1 MKNEDV
7 AYALVFT
14 LGSAAPKGFEETLC
28 VLHLPAHRERAK
40 LLWEIVE
47 APVPDESFDAMI
59 QAVEQFMETE
69 VLWVEL
75 TADSE
80 TRAAQYTIGFH
91 SSASP
96 AEAIAALTEG
106 GFSVIDLRVPANRVR
121 PRSVRLPSTV
131 TTGESDIATTLVA
144 VERHLG
150 LASSTLAFDC
160 IRQRASTFGW
170 HAESAAKLTLE
181 RLVGGTW
188 PSDRKALVERARH
201 WPRPLVDLLLVT
213 VDYAARAVARTGP
226 KDYLAK
232 VEELLRSLDEALPGD
247 RDPVVHELLAVG
259 RKASRRGRGRGKDP
273 APVAHSPG
281 MSLPMLAFLRGHRKE
296 LTDALP
302 EAFASIG
309 KYFELRDA
317 SNDAQTENARAVA
330 AELEG
335 VVHSSDTDSDY
346 YPCVLSGADP
356 DSDAFF
362 AALGLTRESRISVG
376 GYDNPKLEVVRA
388 GTGAGERSPLALLSR
403 LGEYE
408 LGRISEYLDGSDQE
422 AIGAAITK
430 LESLGPIVGV
440 QLCADDHATKLVLT
454 LAKSGNAYVGV
465 AVVRIET

>member
-28 VLHLPAHRERAK
+28 VIHLPVHGERAK
-40 LLWEIVE
+40 RLWAIVE

-59 QAVEQFMETE
+59 QAIEQFMETE

-80 TRAAQYTIGFH
+80 SRADQHTIGFH
-91 SSASP
+91 SSASL
-96 AEAIAALTEG
+96 AEGVAALTEG
-106 GFSVIDLRVPANRVR
+106 GFTVIDLRVPANRVR
-121 PRSVRLPSTV
+121 PRSVRLPPT
-131 TTGESDIATTLVA
+131 EASDIATTLVA
-144 VERHLG
+144 VERHLR
-150 LASSTLAFDC
+150 LASPTLAFDC
-160 IRQRASTFGW
+160 IRQGASTFGW

-181 RLVGGTW
+181 RLVGGSW
-188 PSDRKALVERARH
+188 SSDRDALVERARN
-201 WPRPLVDLLLVT
+201 WPRGLVDLLLVT
-213 VDYAARAVARTGP
+213 VGYAARAAARTEP
-226 KDYLAK
+226 KAYLAK
-232 VEELLRSLDEALPGD
+232 AEERLRALVEALPGD
-247 RDPVVHELLAVG
+247 RDPGVHELLAVALE
-259 RKASRRGRGRGKDP
+259 ASRRGRGRGKNP
-273 APVAHSPG
+273 APAAPSPR
-281 MSLPMLAFLRGHRKE
+281 MSLPTLAFLRGHRKE
-296 LTDALP
+296 LTDGLP

-309 KYFELRDA
+309 KYFDLRDA
-317 SNDAQTENARAVA
+317 STDAHTKSARAVA

-335 VVHSSDTDSDY
+335 VVHSSDTDCDY

-362 AALGLTRESRISVG
+362 AALGLTRDARISVG

-388 GTGAGERSPLALLSR
+388 GTGAGERSALALLSR

-408 LGRISEYLDGSDQE
+408 LGRMSEYLDESDQE
-422 AIGAAITK
+422 AIGAAIAK